1 MKKIIISI
9 VIAISIL
16 FGASSCTENQRARTF
31 GGTSTIQVEKGKK
44 VMMATWKGEDLFY
57 MVEDMEDDY
66 VPHNK
71 ELIESSSWGVIESK
85 VIFKES
91 R

>member
-1 MKKIIISI
+1 MKKVLFIVSIILAMFIN
-9 VIAISIL
+9 V
-16 FGASSCTENQRARTF
+16 SCTENYRAREF
-31 GGTSTIQVEKGKK
+31 GGTVTIHVEKGKK

-71 ELIESSSWGVIESK
+71 KLIESSAYGIIESN
-85 VIFKES
+85 VIFVES